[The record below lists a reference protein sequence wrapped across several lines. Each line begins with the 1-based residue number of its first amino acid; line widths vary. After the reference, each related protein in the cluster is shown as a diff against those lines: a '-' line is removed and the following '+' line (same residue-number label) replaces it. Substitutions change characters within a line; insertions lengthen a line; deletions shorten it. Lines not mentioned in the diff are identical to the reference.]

1 MTQRQVFFVIYDG
14 FELLDM
20 SGPAAVFST
29 VGTVTGSEHYRCR
42 YVSVSGGTVVSG
54 CGLPLITET
63 ISEVKIGSHDTVLIM
78 GADEEPLLKAVQ
90 DAALLRHMIEVS
102 DRVERIGSVCTGAFL
117 LAVAGL
123 LNGRSAATHW
133 IGVERLALMF
143 PEVKVLPDAMY
154 HIDGHVWTSAGVTT
168 GVDMA
173 LAMIETDLGAALME
187 RVAKRLVVYSHRPG
201 NQSQFSHVLDA
212 QMASARQFSNVVE
225 WMEANLDQP
234 IRVEDMAERAGM
246 SERTFYRKFTDT
258 TGVTPSK
265 FLETMRLEF
274 AKQLIGSGKA
284 INQVATASG
293 FKSQAGFRAAFEG
306 KYGVTPSHYRRM
318 NCR

>member
-1 MTQRQVFFVIYDG
+1 MVKRHIYFVVYDG

-29 VGTVTGSEHYRCR
+29 AETITGGGDYQCR
-42 YVSVSGGTVVSG
+42 YISLSGGTVMSG
-54 CGLPLITET
+54 CGLPIITEKASDVN
-63 ISEVKIGSHDTVLIM
+63 ISSYDTVLIM
-78 GADEEPLLKAVQ
+78 GADEEALLKASQEPGLPKFIV
-90 DAALLRHMIEVS
+90 AVS
-102 DRVERIGSVCTGAFL
+102 DLAERVGSVCTGAFL
-117 LAVAGL
+117 LAVSGL

-133 IGVERLALMF
+133 IGVERLSLMF
-143 PEVKVLPDAMY
+143 PEVNVLPDAMY
-154 HIDGHVWTSAGVTT
+154 HVDGHIWTSAGVTT

-173 LAMIETDLGAALME
+173 LAMIERDLGGAVME

-212 QMASARQFSNVVE
+212 QMASGRQFSEVIE
-225 WMEANLDQP
+225 WINHNLEQS

-246 SERTFYRKFTDT
+246 SERTFYRKFTDA
-258 TGVTPSK
+258 TGLTPSK
-265 FLETMRLEF
+265 FLENTRLEF
-274 AKQLIGSGKA
+274 AKQLIASGKA
-284 INQVATASG
+284 IKQVAIASG
-293 FKSQAGFRAAFEG
+293 FKSQAGFRSAFEG